1 MKVPKNG
8 MVATS
13 DRSIK
18 FGTIVEFDG
27 REYVVEDRTS
37 YCLIPGEKCK
47 GFRSFDK
54 HTIDIFSEEG
64 CDKFEGTKN
73 KLVKIYK

>member
-1 MKVPKNG
+1 

-13 DRSIK
+13 NRRIP
-18 FGTIVEFDG
+18 FGTKVEIDSKQ
-27 REYVVEDRTS
+27 YVVEDRTS

-47 GFRSFDK
+47 GFRSFKLD
-54 HTIDIFSEEG
+54 TIDIFSEEG
-64 CDKFEGTKN
+64 CDNFEGTKN